1 VATEP
6 TSQSRAASL
15 IRQALAILDESGEST
30 AAAYLQHALD
40 ILPEG
45 PRDDVGAAKL
55 RCHIPLIRAMGGAL
69 ALVATLIAR
78 GGDVPL
84 DEFSRLLGIYA
95 VATSESDNDEGMV
108 LAYWAGMV
116 RDVAEARS
124 GSPASPA

>member
-6 TSQSRAASL
+6 TSHSRAASL

-45 PRDDVGAAKL
+45 PMDDGGESRL
-55 RCHIPLIRAMGGAL
+55 RSHIPVIRAMGGAL
-69 ALVATLIAR
+69 ALVATMIGR
-78 GGDVPL
+78 GGDVSL

-95 VATSESDNDEGMV
+95 VATSESANDEGMV
-108 LAYWAGMV
+108 LAYWASMV
-116 RDVAEARS
+116 RDVAEAQP
-124 GSPASPA
+124 GSPAGPA